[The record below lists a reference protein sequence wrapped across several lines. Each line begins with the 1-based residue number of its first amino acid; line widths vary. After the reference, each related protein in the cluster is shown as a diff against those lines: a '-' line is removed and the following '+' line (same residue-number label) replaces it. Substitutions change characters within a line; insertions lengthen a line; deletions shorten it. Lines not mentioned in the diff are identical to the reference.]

1 MTTGESSDVA
11 YFRAHTLLQGMAL
24 AVEAIKRGWWGFAEV
39 LSAGCKR
46 CGCSELQRGV
56 QVKPLIFLLAFGLSG
71 CGILSDIELVCDGE
85 EEVREDGKSR
95 EKYVRGATASLKK
108 NLLGKP
114 ESLTVES
121 KTWATYKGKFQYESQ
136 PGYYVF
142 QEGDPNGTESSISLK
157 PTNGK
162 MLLIR
167 RQGGELVFAADYICT
182 KAAGVK

>member
-1 MTTGESSDVA
+1 MLFLLGD
-11 YFRAHTLLQGMAL
+11 LLQRKSRLFAGLTAMA
-24 AVEAIKRGWWGFAEV
+24 V
-39 LSAGCKR
+39 
-46 CGCSELQRGV
+46 
-56 QVKPLIFLLAFGLSG
+56 LAFGLSG
-71 CGILSDIELVCDGE
+71 CGMLSDIELVCDGE
-85 EEVREDGKSR
+85 EEVREDGKSK
-95 EKYVRGATASLKK
+95 EKYVRGATATLKK

-121 KTWATYKGKFQYESQ
+121 KTWSTYKGNFQYESQ